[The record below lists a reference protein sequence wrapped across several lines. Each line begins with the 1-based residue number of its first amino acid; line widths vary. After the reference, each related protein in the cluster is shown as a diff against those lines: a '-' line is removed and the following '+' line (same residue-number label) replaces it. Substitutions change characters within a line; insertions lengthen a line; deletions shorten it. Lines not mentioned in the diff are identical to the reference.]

1 MSALRFQELAV
12 KRVSPEAA
20 GAVAITFDIPPSDRE
35 RFTFEP
41 GQFLTVR
48 ATIDGQEVRRTYSIS
63 SPRSRLARNGELEI
77 GIRPVEGGL
86 FSNWATRAIKAGD
99 TLEVMPPDGRFVI
112 KKKRAI
118 HRVGFAA
125 GSGITPIL
133 CIAASTLE
141 EQPDSKF
148 TLIYGN
154 RRMSTVM
161 FNEALQDLK
170 DRFRDRLTMI
180 HVLSRQAQ
188 EVDLLQGRIDG
199 GKVRDIINT
208 LLPVGS
214 MDEVFICGPDE
225 MITATEN
232 ALVEAGV
239 AADRIRTERFTVNLP
254 AGAHPVGASSTAEAA
269 AAATKDITMVL
280 VLDGK
285 EHEIAIGPDAMIT
298 ATENAL
304 VEAGVP
310 TDRIRTERFTVN
322 LPAGAHPVGAS
333 STAEAAAAAT
343 KDITM
348 VLVLDGKEHEIAI
361 GPDEHLLDA
370 GLNAGLDL
378 PFSCKAGVC
387 CTCRAK
393 VTEGEVVMD
402 KNFTLEADEMA
413 QGYVLSCQ
421 ARATTKRLKI
431 SFDER

>member
-35 RFTFEP
+35 RFAFEP

-48 ATIDGQEVRRTYSIS
+48 ATIDGQDVRRNYSIS

-77 GIRPVEGGL
+77 GVRPVEGGL
-86 FSNWATRAIKAGD
+86 FSNWAARAIKAGD
-99 TLEVMPPDGRFVI
+99 TLQVMPPDGRFVI
-112 KKKRAI
+112 RKKRAI

-133 CIAASTLE
+133 SIAASTLE

-161 FNEALQDLK
+161 FNEELQDLK
-170 DRFRDRLTMI
+170 DRYRDRLTMI

-199 GKVRDIINT
+199 AKVRDIIKA

-214 MDEVFICGPDE
+214 MDEVFIC
-225 MITATEN
+225 
-232 ALVEAGV
+232 
-239 AADRIRTERFTVNLP
+239 
-254 AGAHPVGASSTAEAA
+254 
-269 AAATKDITMVL
+269 
-280 VLDGK
+280 
-285 EHEIAIGPDAMIT
+285 GPDAMIT

-310 TDRIRTERFTVN
+310 TDRIRTERFTAN
-322 LPAGAHPVGAS
+322 LPAGAHPVGVS

>member
-1 MSALRFQELAV
+1 MSAPRFQELSV

-20 GAVAITFDIPPSDRE
+20 GAVAITFDIPAAE
-35 RFTFEP
+35 KARFAFEP
-41 GQFLTVR
+41 GQFLTLR
-48 ATIDGQEVRRTYSIS
+48 ATIDGQDVRRNYSIS
-63 SPRSRLARNGELEI
+63 SPRSRLTREGELEI

-86 FSNWATRAIKAGD
+86 FSNWAARAIKAGD
-99 TLEVMPPDGRFVI
+99 TLQVMPPDGRFVV

-133 CIAASTLE
+133 SIAATTLE

-161 FNEALQDLK
+161 FNEDLQDLK

-199 GKVRDIINT
+199 AKVRAIIDA

-239 AADRIRTERFTVNLP
+239 PADRIRTERFTTHLP
-254 AGAHPVGASSTAEAA
+254 AGAHPVGVSSTAEAA
-269 AAATKDITMVL
+269 
-280 VLDGK
+280 
-285 EHEIAIGPDAMIT
+285 E
-298 ATENAL
+298 
-304 VEAGVP
+304 
-310 TDRIRTERFTVN
+310 
-322 LPAGAHPVGAS
+322 
-333 STAEAAAAAT
+333 AAT

-402 KNFTLEADEMA
+402 KNFTLEADEVA

-421 ARATTKRLKI
+421 ARAATKRLKI